1 MNQFDRVLALSP
13 GGQPYYFGEVGVS
26 GQAIFDY
33 FGRYTQ
39 KPTRVTNAADY
50 LIDVVT
56 SGIKKEH
63 SIDWASVWK
72 QSPEAESVKDEIA
85 DLRQTPIEKK
95 SDLNDTDDLRPAP
108 MWDQVR
114 LLTKRTSLQF
124 WRSPE
129 YPYSRLYACFI
140 HALFNGLTYLQLGNS
155 STDMQSKAF
164 SCFLIIML
172 VPDFING
179 ISMRV
184 IMNRDLWNA
193 RERPSGIYGWV
204 AFSTAQILSEL
215 PYALIGAIFFYV
227 PYYFLVGLPLG
238 FPAGYTFL
246 MIVLFIVFCTSW
258 GQWIGAL
265 W

>member
-1 MNQFDRVLALSP
+1 MALSP
-13 GGQPYYFGEVGVS
+13 GGYPYYFGEVGDS
-26 GQAIFDY
+26 GQAIFNY
-33 FGRYTQ
+33 FGRYAQ
-39 KPTRVTNAADY
+39 KPARVTNAADY
-50 LIDVVT
+50 LIEVVT

-63 SIDWASVWK
+63 SIDWASVWD
-72 QSPEAESVKDEIA
+72 QSPEAGSVKQEIA
-85 DLRQTPIEKK
+85 DLRQAPAEKAG
-95 SDLNDTDDLRPAP
+95 SLNDSDDLRPAP
-108 MWDQVR
+108 IYDQII
-114 LLTKRTSLQF
+114 LLTKRTCLQF

-129 YPYSRLYACFI
+129 YPYSRLYACFV
-140 HALFNGLTYLQLGNS
+140 HALTNGLTYLQIGNS

-193 RERPSGIYGWV
+193 RERPSGVYGWV
-204 AFSTAQILSEL
+204 AFCTAQILSEL
-215 PYALIGAIFFYV
+215 PYALIGAVFFYI

-246 MIVLFIVFCTSW
+246 MITMFVIFCTSW